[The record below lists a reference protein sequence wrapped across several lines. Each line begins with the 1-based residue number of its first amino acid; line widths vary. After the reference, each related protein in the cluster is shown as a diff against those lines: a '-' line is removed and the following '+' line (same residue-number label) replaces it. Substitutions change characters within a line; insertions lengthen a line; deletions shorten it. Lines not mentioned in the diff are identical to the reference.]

1 MAGRPPR
8 ARANCARRRTDADTM
23 SDQHHA
29 TTDGTGGAAGSAGT
43 RAEPRAGMLAPI
55 RETEL
60 LAPATT
66 QHLPGPPAGP
76 GDPLAGGL
84 DYRRAWHAFR
94 RRWIPATV
102 LAVTCAGL
110 AGLLTFLLLPRG
122 YEAVAWLRVRDKSG
136 MFGAGVGRDSAEYE
150 AYRKTQVQLIKSPLV
165 LMAGLR
171 KANVNSLVTLKNQ
184 EDKVGWLT
192 RNVQVSAPMESEV
205 LQVRLRGENPREI
218 TAIVNAVTSAYL
230 SDVVNKEK
238 VERLTRR
245 DMLEKK
251 YKENM
256 ADIRDRLDTYHDL
269 ARSLGTTDSTEVATQ
284 RALLLDH
291 LSTLRAQQT
300 QLQRDIAMLDA
311 ELAVMDAKARGE
323 ITLEQSV
330 PEEMVDAMVL
340 RDPQF
345 VELRDQLAGLEE
357 AILYQS
363 QRSARGANDPA
374 CKKLQDMRDGLLQRM
389 EQRREELKPQIITQ
403 LSLDAAGRRTGASAE
418 SPVVLRMRR
427 EIMAR
432 QLDEATTDFDRV
444 AEEVKQLG
452 QANAD
457 LSARRQ
463 EIEQLTKVTDEMG
476 IRLNA
481 TEIDIAMPNR
491 VELIEEAS
499 VPEGSDELFRTMLT
513 FLATAAG
520 LVLGG
525 GSVVAFE
532 YLRDRLSTAE
542 EVPQRLGLRVIGT
555 VPRITRRTNPGHVA
569 ERVDGVR
576 AVISQ
581 TGREAPR
588 VILVTS
594 AVEHEGK
601 TTFASQLAASLART
615 GKRTLLLDGD
625 LRHPNVHLALGL
637 DLRTGLPELLRGEI
651 SNDEAVQPTGV
662 EGLFAVTGGACDY
675 AAITALSR
683 SVTSQILA
691 GFRESFDHVVIDAGP
706 VLSFADVL
714 LLGQASDLAI
724 VATMRDV
731 SRVPQVMA
739 AVEKLRS
746 VGVRVLGAVVNG
758 VDDTAARRE
767 YASPL
772 TA

>member
-1 MAGRPPR
+1 
-8 ARANCARRRTDADTM
+8 M
-23 SDQHHA
+23 SEQHHA
-29 TTDGTGGAAGSAGT
+29 TTDGAGSAAST
-43 RAEPRAGMLAPI
+43 ATAQADPRAGMLAPI
-55 RETEL
+55 RDNDL
-60 LAPATT
+60 LVSSPP
-66 QHLPGPPAGP
+66 QLPGQLATG
-76 GDPLAGGL
+76 GDPLAEGL
-84 DYRRAWHAFR
+84 DYRRVWHAFR

-102 LAVTCAGL
+102 LAVSFATV
-110 AGLLTFLLLPRG
+110 AGLLTFLFLPRG

-136 MFGAGVGRDSAEYE
+136 MFGSGVGRDSAEYE

-165 LMAGLR
+165 LMAALR
-171 KANVNSLVTLKNQ
+171 RSGVNSLQTLSG
-184 EDKVGWLT
+184 ERDKVGWLM
-192 RNVQVSAPMESEV
+192 RYVQVSAPMESEV
-205 LQVRLRGENPREI
+205 LQVRLRGEDPREI
-218 TAIVNAVTSAYL
+218 TTIVNAVTNAYL
-230 SDVVNKEK
+230 TDVVNKEK
-238 VERLTRR
+238 AERLARR
-245 DMLEKK
+245 DTLEKA

-256 ADIRDRLDTYHDL
+256 AEIRTQLDTYHDL
-269 ARSLGTTDSTEVATQ
+269 AKTLGTTDSAEVTTQ

-291 LSTLRAQQT
+291 LGTLRAQQT
-300 QLQRDIAMLDA
+300 QLQRDIAMIDA
-311 ELAVMDAKARGE
+311 ELAVMEAKSRGE

-330 PEEMVDAMVL
+330 PEEMVDAMVM

-345 VELRDQLAGLEE
+345 VELRDRLAGIEE
-357 AILYQS
+357 AILYQA
-363 QRSARGANDPA
+363 QRSARGPNDPA
-374 CKKLQDMRDGLLQRM
+374 VRKLEDMRDGLLVRM
-389 EQRREELKPQIITQ
+389 EKRREELKPQAISQ
-403 LSLDAAGRRTGASAE
+403 LSMEAAGRRTGTAAE
-418 SPVVLRMRR
+418 SPVVLKMRR
-427 EIMAR
+427 EIMAK
-432 QLDEATTDFDRV
+432 QLEAAAKDFDKV

-457 LSARRQ
+457 LMSRAQ
-463 EIEQLTKVTDEMG
+463 QIEQLTKVTDEMG

-499 VPEGSDELFRTMLT
+499 VPEGSDELFRTLLSV
-513 FLATAAG
+513 LAAAAG

-525 GSVVAFE
+525 ASVVTLE
-532 YLRDRLSTAE
+532 YLRDRLSTAD

-581 TGREAPR
+581 TGRETPK

-637 DLRTGLPELLRGEI
+637 DLRAGLPELLRGEI
-651 SNDEAVQPTGV
+651 GRDEAVQPTGV

-683 SVTSQILA
+683 TVTAQVLT
-691 GFRESFDHVVIDAGP
+691 GFRDSFEHIVIDAGP

-714 LLGQASDLAI
+714 LLGQASDVAI

-739 AVEKLRS
+739 AVDKLRS
-746 VGVRVLGAVVNG
+746 VGVKVLGAVVNG